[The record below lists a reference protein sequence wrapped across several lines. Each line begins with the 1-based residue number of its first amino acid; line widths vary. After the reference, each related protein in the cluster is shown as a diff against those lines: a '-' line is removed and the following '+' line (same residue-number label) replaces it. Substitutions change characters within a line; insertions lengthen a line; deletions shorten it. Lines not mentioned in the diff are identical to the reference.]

1 MSLRRR
7 GTVWWIDIRAPD
19 GQRLRRSAGTESKTL
34 ALELHDKLKAELWR
48 TQKLGVRPKRSWN
61 DAVVRWL
68 KESTHKASIESDKS
82 QLRWLDR
89 HLRGKDLE
97 MISRSL
103 TERLIEARLAEG
115 VTNATVNRT
124 LELVRAILRR

>member
-19 GQRLRRSAGTESKTL
+19 GQRLRRSAGSESKAL
-34 ALELHDKLKAELWR
+34 AQELHDKLKAELWR
-48 TQKLGVRPKRSWN
+48 TREKVGVRPKRRWN
-61 DAVVRWL
+61 DAVIRWL

-82 QLRWLDR
+82 HLRWLDR

-97 MISRSL
+97 IDQPQ
-103 TERLIEARLAEG
+103 
-115 VTNATVNRT
+115 
-124 LELVRAILRR
+124 